1 MEQPHILIEIS
12 SLENSL
18 SLPPH
23 RQIQIIFIKISFL
36 KKKKKRKFVR
46 IFVPIFISHPPNLCD
61 IKFDRKSVARIPEQ
75 GHARVHERTITTR
88 ERKHGDDRERE
99 REREREGVHY
109 IRITDVLYVE
119 GEEGGVTLCG
129 SRVREGRP
137 GGGPL

>member
-99 REREREGVHY
+99 RERESIIFELQTCYTWRGRREG
-109 IRITDVLYVE
+109 
-119 GEEGGVTLCG
+119 
-129 SRVREGRP
+129 
-137 GGGPL
+137 